1 MAVVF
6 GKVGEFDAA
15 REEWP
20 QYVERLGHFFE
31 ANGIEDEGK
40 KRSIFLTVVGP
51 MVFKLIHNLVLPA
64 KPGNLM
70 GIW

>member
-6 GKVGEFDAA
+6 GKAGEFDAA
-15 REEWP
+15 KEEWS

-51 MVFKLIHNLVLPA
+51 MVFKLIHNLALPV
-64 KPGNLM
+64 NLKV
-70 GIW
+70 IW